1 LGPQFRTAGR
11 EDEGVG
17 VPGGARRR
25 LTGRRRTEQPA
36 SRAAA
41 TVAPVVAVAP
51 VVTREREKWGRNV
64 HAEEEKAGLVR
75 VEGQTGFKV

>member
-25 LTGRRRTEQPA
+25 LTGRRRSEQPA

-41 TVAPVVAVAP
+41 TVAPVVAVA

>member
-1 LGPQFRTAGR
+1 MGPQFRTAGR

-41 TVAPVVAVAP
+41 TVAPVV
-51 VVTREREKWGRNV
+51 TREREKWGRNV